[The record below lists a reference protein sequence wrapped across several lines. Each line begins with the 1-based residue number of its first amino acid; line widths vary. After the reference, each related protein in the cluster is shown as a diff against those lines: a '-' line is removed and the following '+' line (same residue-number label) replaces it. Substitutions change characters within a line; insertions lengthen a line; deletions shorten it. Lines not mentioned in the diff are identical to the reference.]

1 MYKQVLMYCFSVL
14 QEVPIQLLLHSQ
26 SHLHHMVAVISYNL
40 AQVSSLMPS
49 YIRMSL
55 F

>member
-1 MYKQVLMYCFSVL
+1 MYCFAIL

-40 AQVSSLMPS
+40 AQVCTLTVMFPVLLFLTISSC
-49 YIRMSL
+49 
-55 F
+55 